1 MAATTAI
8 MGHQALM
15 SFNGTA
21 MEFNSTT
28 LKKTGTLIER
38 DGIRGTRSRNINDVR
53 TGPYSVGGN
62 VVMEPSAANLNALM
76 VLALGANGAV
86 GETLTAFDVVLD
98 RETNTVTYGGCVV
111 NTATLRGSS
120 GSTMEL
126 TLDLVGKTANTS
138 GSVSA
143 PTVAVPFIFADCVL
157 TLGNVAYEIMELV
170 LTINN
175 NLATDRFANTLTLT
189 DIPAGERLVTLQTT
203 HSYTNTNSVLWDIA
217 LAGPTSPNT
226 LAIGN
231 GANTVTFT
239 FGALQAAREDPDVN
253 KSELLLVKNWTA
265 RKSGNT
271 NEIAV
276 ALT

>member
-1 MAATTAI
+1 MATTAI

-21 MEFNSTT
+21 MEFNSLT
-28 LKKTGTLIER
+28 LKKTGTLMER

-53 TGPYSVGGN
+53 TGPYGVGGN
-62 VVMEPSAANLNALM
+62 ITMEPSAANLNAIM
-76 VLALGANGAV
+76 VLALGSAGAV
-86 GETLTAFDVVLD
+86 AETLTSFSVIVD
-98 RETNTVTYGGCVV
+98 RETNIITYEGCVV

-120 GSTMEL
+120 GSTIEL
-126 TLDLVGKTANTS
+126 SVDLVGKTANTT
-138 GSVSA
+138 GTVAA
-143 PTVAVPFIFADCVL
+143 PTIAIPFIFADCVL
-157 TLGNVAYEIMELV
+157 TLGNTAYETMDFI
-170 LTINN
+170 LTVNN
-175 NLATDRFANTLTLT
+175 NLVTDRFANALTLT

-203 HSYTNTNSVLWDIA
+203 HSYTNTNAALWDIA
-217 LAGPTSPNT
+217 LAGPSAPNT

-239 FGALQAAREDPDVN
+239 FGALQAAREDPDVS

-265 RKSGNT
+265 RKTGNT